1 MEYHRASSAIRAP
14 SAPMTDENAPALM
27 AKRAP
32 GAGGGLGGASGGLG
46 ARMGQKSFG
55 DVKTPARAALGNIT
69 NRGRPEGGGTQMSA
83 RKPGL
88 VVRESAPGVSRTPA
102 PSVKKA
108 GAETFLES
116 VKAKMSAEQLAEMRQ
131 RAERY
136 TDEADDIEY
145 FAGKTREEQLKD
157 LEAKQRAEVEERV
170 REVLDGGF
178 GKPAYR
184 SPLADDVAIAAGV
197 NHLRLSENRSKNNSN
212 IFDED
217 DYLGVSEDDMCNFK
231 SPGKESADASM
242 ADYFAVP
249 SVDDALD
256 VLGDELEG
264 F

>member
-14 SAPMTDENAPALM
+14 GAPMTDENAPAM
-27 AKRAP
+27 MGKRGT
-32 GAGGGLGGASGGLG
+32 GAGGGLGASGGLG

-69 NRGRPEGGGTQMSA
+69 NRGRPEGGGTQVSA

-88 VVRESAPGVSRTPA
+88 VVREDAPGVARTPA
-102 PSVKKA
+102 PSAKKA

-136 TDEADDIEY
+136 VDESDDIEY

-157 LEAKQRAEVEERV
+157 LEAKQRADVEARV
-170 REVLDGGF
+170 REVLDGGL

-184 SPLADDVAIAAGV
+184 SASVDETAIASGM
-197 NHLRLSENRSKNNSN
+197 NHMKLSENRSKDITNV
-212 IFDED
+212 FDDD
-217 DYLGVSEDDMCNFK
+217 DYLGVSEDDMCNFM
-231 SPGKESADASM
+231 SPGKGSVEASM

-249 SVDDALD
+249 TVDDALD
-256 VLGDELEG
+256 VLGDELDG